1 MLTSITENICRH
13 TCIYLRVDYPS
24 GPLNLLMS
32 REQSKFKPIYIY
44 IYIYAT
50 LLCIF
55 LKLKLCFAEM
65 MDLVDLTCFA
75 ADHMRWDKF
84 STNCID

>member
-24 GPLNLLMS
+24 SPLNLLMS

-44 IYIYAT
+44 AT

-55 LKLKLCFAEM
+55 LKLKLRFAKM

-75 ADHMRWDKF
+75 ADHMRWDRF
-84 STNCID
+84 STTCVD

>member
-44 IYIYAT
+44 IYIYMHAT

-55 LKLKLCFAEM
+55 LKLKLRFAEM

-75 ADHMRWDKF
+75 ADHMR
-84 STNCID
+84 